1 MTNLT
6 LINFRHYAELSQS
19 RIVIGLIVPMPF
31 KFFIGIFA
39 SNFEWDLFLEIRLA
53 IEHLLILCFIEFVLI
68 GRE

>member
-53 IEHLLILCFIEFVLI
+53 IEH
-68 GRE
+68 